1 MAVGVPATETPE
13 QVRAQIA
20 AEREQ
25 LVAAVDEVRAAAD
38 PTAALKSKLPLLA
51 VGAFAAGFVL
61 GGGVGATMRLVFRR
75 SREGRE
81 QARVGRFA
89 LIRRR

>member
-1 MAVGVPATETPE
+1 MAVGAQATETPE

-38 PTAALKSKLPLLA
+38 PTAVLRSKLPLLA
-51 VGAFAAGFVL
+51 AGAFATAFVL
-61 GGGVGATMRLVFRR
+61 GGGIGATMRLVFRR
-75 SREGRE
+75 GREGRE

>member
-1 MAVGVPATETPE
+1 MAVAPAAETEE

-25 LVAAVDEVRAAAD
+25 LVAAVDEMRSVAG
-38 PTAALKSKLPLLA
+38 PTAVLRSKMPMLA

-61 GGGVGATMRLVFRR
+61 GGGIGATMRLVFRR
-75 SREGRE
+75 GREGKE
-81 QARVGRFA
+81 EARVGRFA

>member
-1 MAVGVPATETPE
+1 MAVGAPAAETPE

-25 LVAAVDEVRAAAD
+25 LVAAVEEVRAAAD
-38 PTAALKSKLPLLA
+38 PTAVLRSKLPLFAAL
-51 VGAFAAGFVL
+51 AFAAGFVL
-61 GGGVGATMRLVFRR
+61 GGGIGATMRLVFRR

>member
-1 MAVGVPATETPE
+1 MAVGAPEAETEE

-25 LVAAVDEVRAAAD
+25 LVVAVDEMRAAAD
-38 PTAALKSKLPLLA
+38 PTVALRSKLPLLA
-51 VGAFAAGFVL
+51 IGAFAVGFVL
-61 GGGVGATMRLVFRR
+61 GGGIGATMRLVLRR
-75 SREGRE
+75 GREGRE

>member
-1 MAVGVPATETPE
+1 MAVGAPETETPE

-25 LVAAVDEVRAAAD
+25 LVAAVDEMRAAAD
-38 PTAALKSKLPLLA
+38 PTAVLKSKLPLLA

-61 GGGVGATMRLVFRR
+61 GGGIGATMRLAFRR
-75 SREGRE
+75 GREGRE
-81 QARVGRFA
+81 QARLGRFA

>member
-1 MAVGVPATETPE
+1 MAVGAPATETPE

-38 PTAALKSKLPLLA
+38 PTAALRSKLPLLA
-51 VGAFAAGFVL
+51 AGAFAVGFVL
-61 GGGVGATMRLVFRR
+61 GGGIGATMRLVFRR
-75 SREGRE
+75 SREGKE

>member
-1 MAVGVPATETPE
+1 MAVGAPTAETEG

-20 AEREQ
+20 VEREQ
-25 LVAAVDEVRAAAD
+25 LVVAVDEMRAAAN
-38 PTAALKSKLPLLA
+38 PTAVVKSKLPMLA
-51 VGAFAAGFVL
+51 AGAFAAGFVL
-61 GGGVGATMRLVFRR
+61 GGGIGAMMRLIFRR
-75 SREGRE
+75 RREGRE

>member
-1 MAVGVPATETPE
+1 MAVGAPAAETPE

-25 LVAAVDEVRAAAD
+25 LVVAVDEMRAAAD

-51 VGAFAAGFVL
+51 LGAFAITFVL
-61 GGGVGATMRLVFRR
+61 GGGIGATMRLVFRR
-75 SREGRE
+75 GREGRE
-81 QARVGRFA
+81 QARFGRFA

>member
-1 MAVGVPATETPE
+1 MAVGAPAAETEE

-25 LVAAVDEVRAAAD
+25 LVAAVEEMRSVAG
-38 PTAALKSKLPLLA
+38 PTAVLRSKLPMLA

-61 GGGVGATMRLVFRR
+61 GGGIGATMRLIFRR
-75 SREGRE
+75 GREGKE
-81 QARVGRFA
+81 EARVGRFA

>member
-1 MAVGVPATETPE
+1 MAVETPATETPE

-25 LVAAVDEVRAAAD
+25 LVAAVDEMRAAAD

-51 VGAFAAGFVL
+51 VGAFAVGFVL
-61 GGGVGATMRLVFRR
+61 GGGIGATMRLIFRR
-75 SREGRE
+75 GREGRE
-81 QARVGRFA
+81 QARFGRFA

>member
-1 MAVGVPATETPE
+1 MAVGAAATESPE

-25 LVAAVDEVRAAAD
+25 LVAAVDEMRAVAN
-38 PTAALKSKLPLLA
+38 PTEALRSKLPLLA
-51 VGAFAAGFVL
+51 VGAFAGGFVL
-61 GGGVGATMRLVFRR
+61 GGGIGATMRLAFRR

-81 QARVGRFA
+81 QARLGRFA

>member
-1 MAVGVPATETPE
+1 MAVDAPATDTPE

-25 LVAAVDEVRAAAD
+25 LVAAVDEMRAAAD
-38 PTAALKSKLPLLA
+38 PTAVLKSKLPLLA
-51 VGAFAAGFVL
+51 IGAFAAGFVL
-61 GGGVGATMRLVFRR
+61 GGGIGATMRLAFRR
-75 SREGRE
+75 GREGRE
-81 QARVGRFA
+81 QARLGRFA

>member
-1 MAVGVPATETPE
+1 MAVGAPEAETPE

-38 PTAALKSKLPLLA
+38 PTAALRSKLPLLA
-51 VGAFAAGFVL
+51 AGAFAVGFVL
-61 GGGVGATMRLVFRR
+61 GGGIGATMRYLARR
-75 SREGRE
+75 GRE
-81 QARVGRFA
+81 HTERVRVGRFSVYD
-89 LIRRR
+89 RD

>member
-1 MAVGVPATETPE
+1 MAVDAPATDTPE

-20 AEREQ
+20 VEREQ
-25 LVAAVDEVRAAAD
+25 LVAAVDEMRAAAD
-38 PTAALKSKLPLLA
+38 PTAVLKSKLPLLA

-61 GGGVGATMRLVFRR
+61 GGGIGATMRLAFRR
-75 SREGRE
+75 GREGRE
-81 QARVGRFA
+81 QARLGRFA

>member
-1 MAVGVPATETPE
+1 MAVDAPAETEE

-20 AEREQ
+20 VEREQ
-25 LVAAVDEVRAAAD
+25 LVAAVDEMRAAAD
-38 PTAALKSKLPLLA
+38 PTAVLKSKLPLLA
-51 VGAFAAGFVL
+51 AGALVAGFVL
-61 GGGVGATMRLVFRR
+61 GGGIGATMRLAFRR
-75 SREGRE
+75 SREGKE

>member
-1 MAVGVPATETPE
+1 MAVGAPETETLE

-25 LVAAVDEVRAAAD
+25 LVAAVDEMRAAAD
-38 PTAALKSKLPLLA
+38 PTAVLKSKLPLLA
-51 VGAFAAGFVL
+51 VGAFAAGFIL
-61 GGGVGATMRLVFRR
+61 GGGIGATMRLAFRR
-75 SREGRE
+75 GREGRE
-81 QARVGRFA
+81 QARLGRFA

>member
-1 MAVGVPATETPE
+1 MAVGAPVTETPE

-51 VGAFAAGFVL
+51 LVAFAAGFFL
-61 GGGVGATMRLVFRR
+61 GGGIGATMRLLFRR
-75 SREGRE
+75 GREGRE
-81 QARVGRFA
+81 QARFGRFA

>member
-1 MAVGVPATETPE
+1 MAVDAPTAETEE
-13 QVRAQIA
+13 QVRKQIA
-20 AEREQ
+20 VEREQ
-25 LVAAVDEVRAAAD
+25 LVVAVDEMRAAAD
-38 PTAALKSKLPLLA
+38 PTAVVKSKLPLLA

>member
-1 MAVGVPATETPE
+1 MAVGAPETETPE
-13 QVRAQIA
+13 HVRAQIA

-25 LVAAVDEVRAAAD
+25 LVAAVDEMRAAAD
-38 PTAALKSKLPLLA
+38 PTAVLKSKLPLLA

-61 GGGVGATMRLVFRR
+61 GGGIGATMRLAFRR
-75 SREGRE
+75 GREGRE
-81 QARVGRFA
+81 QARLGRFA

>member
-1 MAVGVPATETPE
+1 MAVGAPAAETPE

-25 LVAAVDEVRAAAD
+25 LVAAVEEVRAAAD
-38 PTAALKSKLPLLA
+38 PTAVLRSKLPLFA
-51 VGAFAAGFVL
+51 AGAFAAGFVL
-61 GGGVGATMRLVFRR
+61 GGGIGATMRLVFRR

>member
-1 MAVGVPATETPE
+1 MAVGAPVTETPE
-13 QVRAQIA
+13 HVRAQIA

-51 VGAFAAGFVL
+51 LGAFAAGFVL
-61 GGGVGATMRLVFRR
+61 GGGIGATMRLLFRR
-75 SREGRE
+75 RREGRE
-81 QARVGRFA
+81 QARLGRFA

>member
-1 MAVGVPATETPE
+1 MAVSERPESVE

-20 AEREQ
+20 AEREH
-25 LVAAVDEVRAAAD
+25 LAVAVDEMRAAAD
-38 PTAALKSKLPLLA
+38 PTKLLGPKLPLLA

-61 GGGVGATMRLVFRR
+61 GGGIGATMRLVFRR
-75 SREGRE
+75 GRESREE
-81 QARVGRFA
+81 ARVGRFA

>member
-1 MAVGVPATETPE
+1 MAVGAPGTDTPE

-20 AEREQ
+20 AEREH
-25 LVAAVDEVRAAAD
+25 LVAAVDEMRAAAD
-38 PTAALKSKLPLLA
+38 PTAVLKSKLPLLA

-61 GGGVGATMRLVFRR
+61 GGGIGATMRLAFRR
-75 SREGRE
+75 GREGRE
-81 QARVGRFA
+81 QARLGRFA

>member
-1 MAVGVPATETPE
+1 MAVGAPATETPE

-25 LVAAVDEVRAAAD
+25 LVAAVDEMRAAAD
-38 PTAALKSKLPLLA
+38 PTAVLKSKLPLLA

-61 GGGVGATMRLVFRR
+61 GGGIGATMRLAFRR
-75 SREGRE
+75 GREGRE
-81 QARVGRFA
+81 QARLGRFA

>member
-1 MAVGVPATETPE
+1 MAVGAAAETPE

-20 AEREQ
+20 AERDP
-25 LVAAVDEVRAAAD
+25 LVAAVDDVRAAAD
-38 PTAALKSKLPLLA
+38 PTAVLRSKLPLLA
-51 VGAFAAGFVL
+51 AGAFAAGFVL
-61 GGGVGATMRLVFRR
+61 GGGIGATMRLVFRR

>member
-1 MAVGVPATETPE
+1 MAVGAPVAETEE

-20 AEREQ
+20 AERGQ
-25 LVAAVDEVRAAAD
+25 LVAAVDEMRAVAD
-38 PTAALKSKLPLLA
+38 PRAVVKAKLPMLA
-51 VGAFAAGFVL
+51 AVAFAAGFVL
-61 GGGVGATMRLVFRR
+61 GGGIGATMRLVFRR
-75 SREGRE
+75 RREGRE

>member
-1 MAVGVPATETPE
+1 MAVDAPAAETEE

-38 PTAALKSKLPLLA
+38 PTAVLRSKLPLLA
-51 VGAFAAGFVL
+51 AGAFAAGFL
-61 GGGVGATMRLVFRR
+61 FGGGIGATMRLIFRR
-75 SREGRE
+75 RREGRE